1 MLSFD
6 HLFVLASLIIDRRF
20 EGALYDSTT
29 SLHSGYL
36 GQLLLENA
44 RRHAC
49 SAGRGRK
56 FRSRHILTLAEF
68 TAIHGKRIALGVT
81 SIYLLRLCHLEWVV
95 REES

>member
-6 HLFVLASLIIDRRF
+6 HFFVLASLIIDRRF
-20 EGALYDSTT
+20 ERALYDSTT

-49 SAGRGRK
+49 SAGRGRE

-68 TAIHGKRIALGVT
+68 AAIHSKGIALGMT
-81 SIYLLRLCHLEWVV
+81 RISSFRLGHL
-95 REES
+95 